1 MEESGMETRGWI
13 HSGMVKRADKKAG
26 VSVCFF
32 DAVGKKD
39 SDYSDAGYSGFC
51 I

>member
-1 MEESGMETRGWI
+1 
-13 HSGMVKRADKKAG
+13 MVKRADKKAG